1 MSKITREEAKGK
13 MYKEIKKVL
22 YNKSMPDIDD
32 KVIDIQYI
40 VGSYLETQ
48 QPTITN
54 KQVRK
59 DNVKLQSQLNAIK
72 QVVEGRLFE
81 DYISDVGIKLIQSIL
96 KEEEK

>member
-1 MSKITREEAKGK
+1 
-13 MYKEIKKVL
+13 
-22 YNKSMPDIDD
+22 
-32 KVIDIQYI
+32 
-40 VGSYLETQ
+40 
-48 QPTITN
+48 
-54 KQVRK
+54 VRK